1 MSEKVFVDSAIL
13 IHAHDVEAGEKRA
26 IAEHVLRQ
34 LWQDENGTLSTQ
46 VLQEFYVH
54 ITRNIATPV
63 PRRDARDLI
72 SAYRVWPVATLDV
85 GDLLAASDLEER
97 FRMSFRD
104 ATIVVAA
111 LKSGAA
117 VLLSEELHS
126 VRGIS
131 GLEVRNPFA

>member
-1 MSEKVFVDSAIL
+1 MRERVFVDSTIL
-13 IHAHDVEAGEKRA
+13 IHAHDLEAGEKRA

-63 PRRDARDLI
+63 SRRDARDLI
-72 SAYRVWPVATLDV
+72 NAYRVWPVATLDV
-85 GDLLAASDLEER
+85 GDVLAASELEER
-97 FRMSFRD
+97 FRINFRD

-117 VLLSEELHS
+117 VLLSEELHPG
-126 VRGIS
+126 RGIS

>member
-63 PRRDARDLI
+63 SRRDARDLI
-72 SAYRVWPVATLDV
+72 NAYRVWPVATLDV
-85 GDLLAASDLEER
+85 GDVLAASEFEER
-97 FRMSFRD
+97 FQINFWD
-104 ATIVVAA
+104 ATIVAAA

-117 VLLSEELHS
+117 VLLSEELHPG
-126 VRGIS
+126 RGIS
-131 GLEVRNPFA
+131 GLEGRNPFA

>member
-1 MSEKVFVDSAIL
+1 MAEKVFVDTTIL
-13 IHAHDVEAGEKRA
+13 IHAHDIDAGEKRA

-34 LWQDENGTLSTQ
+34 LWQDENGVLSTQ

-54 ITRNIATPV
+54 ITRKIATPV
-63 PRRDARDLI
+63 PRREARDLI
-72 SAYRVWPVATLDV
+72 DAYRVWPVATLEV
-85 GDLLAASDLEER
+85 GDVVAASDLEER
-97 FRMSFRD
+97 FRINFWD

-117 VLLSEELHS
+117 VLLSEELRPD
-126 VRGIS
+126 RGIS